1 MNRTNG
7 FAVEVSD
14 ILVGGSG
21 DPVLVIF
28 KKVGLEIET
37 VFGKRLGQA
46 LLDCDNRQQ

>member
-1 MNRTNG
+1 MNWTNG

-14 ILVGGSG
+14 ILVGGS
-21 DPVLVIF
+21 VLVIF
-28 KKVGLEIET
+28 KKITVEIET